1 MTTTQENI
9 RHLREQYNFSQDDMA
24 EKLGMSKNGYG
35 KIERG
40 QSDLNLSRLEQIAK
54 IFNVDISEV
63 VKNKEMVL
71 IGENRDVVQNNYGA
85 NTGEEIEKLNLIIQH
100 QQEKIDD
107 LKQLIAQ
114 KDEVITLLRKLTE
127 KETTDLIEL

>member
-9 RHLREQYNFSQDDMA
+9 RHLREQYNLSQDDMA